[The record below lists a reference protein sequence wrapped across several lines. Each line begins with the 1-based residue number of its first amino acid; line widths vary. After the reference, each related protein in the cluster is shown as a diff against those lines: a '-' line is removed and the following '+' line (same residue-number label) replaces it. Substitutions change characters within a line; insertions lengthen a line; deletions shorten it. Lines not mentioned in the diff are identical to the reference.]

1 MLIDRQ
7 TNKETELF
15 KKFNNASV
23 EAALWLTHQ
32 RQRGQAQFLDT
43 PSGDSDPIRDPTF
56 VDTLLDIGEETNLL
70 AETKDIRDEL
80 NMISMVLK
88 HQVSV
93 IDDLKHALL
102 EEAKGP
108 QNQQQQSEI
117 NKRFREQ
124 HKVIDVHLKDVER
137 MDKQADSIYTSVRH
151 LELHQMDIMLI
162 VAAHPPP
169 RPQAKTCERIRSPV
183 RKRSSCFHG

>member
-1 MLIDRQ
+1 MLIGRQ
-7 TNKETELF
+7 TNRETELF
-15 KKFNNASV
+15 RKFNDASV
-23 EAALWLTHQ
+23 DAARWLTHQ

-43 PSGDSDPIRDPTF
+43 PSSDNDPIRDPTF

-93 IDDLKHALL
+93 IEDLKHALL
-102 EEAKGP
+102 EEARGP
-108 QNQQQQSEI
+108 QNQQRQSEI

-151 LELHQMDIMLI
+151 
-162 VAAHPPP
+162 
-169 RPQAKTCERIRSPV
+169 T
-183 RKRSSCFHG
+183 KRSTR

>member
-15 KKFNNASV
+15 KKFNNASL

-32 RQRGQAQFLDT
+32 RQRGQAQFLDA
-43 PSGDSDPIRDPTF
+43 PSGDGDSDPIRDPTF

-151 LELHQMDIMLI
+151 LE
-162 VAAHPPP
+162 PFS
-169 RPQAKTCERIRSPV
+169 R
-183 RKRSSCFHG
+183 